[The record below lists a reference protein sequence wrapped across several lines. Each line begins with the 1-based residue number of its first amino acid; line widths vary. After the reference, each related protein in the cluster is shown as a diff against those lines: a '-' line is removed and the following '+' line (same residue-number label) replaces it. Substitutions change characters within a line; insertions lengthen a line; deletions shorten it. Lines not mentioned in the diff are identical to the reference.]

1 LADAEVALA
10 EMMVNGRGGPAD
22 IPAALQLFEKAAGEG
37 HVGAMF
43 ALGALHGGGHQIP
56 TDRKLAQRWLTSAA
70 EEGHGYA
77 QLMLGRYLAAGANGE
92 PQPEEARDWFARA
105 LAQGIIE
112 AEDDLA
118 ALPPAPE
125 SDGKSDQDMP
135 AARV

>member
-1 LADAEVALA
+1 
-10 EMMVNGRGGPAD
+10 MMVNGRGGPVD
-22 IPAALQLFEKAAGEG
+22 VPGALHLFEKAADEG

-56 TDRKLAQRWLTSAA
+56 TDRKIAQRWLRSAA

-118 ALPPAPE
+118 ALPPDAD
-125 SDGKSDQDMP
+125 SDEESDQDMP